1 MVMMAEEERSRK
13 QHLLSVLS
21 HVSRWEGNRAK
32 AQQISS
38 ESLHSKDSPSSLM
51 GAFSLSVLCKKKK
64 KNTFI
69 LRIPTK
75 TP

>member
-13 QHLLSVLS
+13 QHLLTALS
-21 HVSRWEGNRAK
+21 HFSRWEGNIAET
-32 AQQISS
+32 QQISS
-38 ESLHSKDSPSSLM
+38 ESLHSGDSPSSLRK
-51 GAFSLSVLCKKKK
+51 AFSHSVLCKTK